1 VERSNKLVKESRF
14 RSVEEAVTG
23 LPSLSNIAELI
34 RHGQI
39 TVGVIRP
46 MGCVAI
52 ANNAHQSLAMLV
64 RRKENL
70 CHSSS
75 NDSIWLLPKP
85 YTMKS
90 MRTKSTT
97 LPQHREPALR
107 TGRVHSQCVD
117 TTSHNHVHHRPVS
130 IRPAVDAYKASE
142 LGSWPPA
149 PDAHS

>member
-64 RRKENL
+64 RRKGE
-70 CHSSS
+70 S
-75 NDSIWLLPKP
+75 
-85 YTMKS
+85 
-90 MRTKSTT
+90 
-97 LPQHREPALR
+97 LPQLLERLDLAVAKALHDEIYADEINDPSA
-107 TGRVHSQCVD
+107 T
-117 TTSHNHVHHRPVS
+117 
-130 IRPAVDAYKASE
+130 
-142 LGSWPPA
+142 
-149 PDAHS
+149 